1 MSRMEREEESFGR
14 FSYTAIFKYVK
25 DGSYPEGFS
34 KSEKGSLRK
43 RAKYFYIE
51 KAELFYKRRTSRPS
65 LSMRTE

>member
-43 RAKYFYIE
+43 RAKYFYIK
-51 KAELFYKRRTSRPS
+51 KAELFYKSGTADQSTG
-65 LSMRTE
+65 M